1 MLNCYYQKCVKLLQ
15 ILRGIMYNNLCL
27 FLWKKQIAQLNTC
40 IRNARKHINVVVKVF
55 CAVLLYF
62 ILNFAATGAFKS
74 PNELFLQL
82 AKSAF
87 SLRDFICQNL
97 VWVTSLYV
105 QFKYVAVSL
114 AVFAC
119 VFGLIVK
126 TFVNTLFVN
135 VQSFDITIGN
145 VPFQRTAG
153 RANVFSY
160 KQHVAFLA

>member
-1 MLNCYYQKCVKLLQ
+1 MQ
-15 ILRGIMYNNLCL
+15 NNLFL
-27 FLWKKQIAQLNTC
+27 FLWRTQLAQLHTC
-40 IRNARKHINVVVKVF
+40 MRNVRKSLNLAVKFF
-55 CAVLLYF
+55 CVVLLYF
-62 ILNFAATGAFKS
+62 VLNFAATGAFKS
-74 PNELFLQL
+74 SDTLLLQV

-97 VWVTSLYV
+97 VWLTSLYV
-105 QFKYVAVSL
+105 QYKYVAVSL

-135 VQSFDITIGN
+135 VQRFNTVFGKEF
-145 VPFQRTAG
+145 FQCTVG

>member
-1 MLNCYYQKCVKLLQ
+1 MQ
-15 ILRGIMYNNLCL
+15 NNLCL
-27 FLWKKQIAQLNTC
+27 FLWRTQLAQLNTC
-40 IRNARKHINVVVKVF
+40 MRNVRKSLNLVVKFF

-62 ILNFAATGAFKS
+62 VLNFAATGAFKS
-74 PNELFLQL
+74 SDTFVLQL

-105 QFKYVAVSL
+105 QYKYVAVSL
-114 AVFAC
+114 AVLAC

-135 VQSFDITIGN
+135 VQRFNMVFGKEF
-145 VPFQRTAG
+145 FQRTMG